1 MVVYNICLHTT
12 CLHILHVCINL
23 YISLQRYIHILTL
36 IHIYIHTLT
45 SIHRAMESSEE
56 AQLSEDLCCAL
67 YNNAF
72 SQVILVKSLGTVKV
86 YEAEV
91 GMLLLCML

>member
-1 MVVYNICLHTT
+1 MAVLTYTS
-12 CLHILHVCINL
+12 L
-23 YISLQRYIHILTL
+23 YKDIYTYTHSYIYMSTHSHL
-36 IHIYIHTLT
+36 Y
-45 SIHRAMESSEE
+45 RAMESSEE

>member
-1 MVVYNICLHTT
+1 MVVYTT
-12 CLHILHVCINL
+12 GLYILHVSINL
-23 YISLQRYIHILTL
+23 SISFQRYIHTYTHSYV
-36 IHIYIHTLT
+36 HISTHLHLY
-45 SIHRAMESSEE
+45 RAMESSEE

-91 GMLLLCML
+91 GLLLLCML